1 MPCMFQEWH
10 ACGMNGMHVFNETY
24 ACACVDQSNASVM
37 NAMPEC
43 ACKTKAP
50 TEVVIVHHL
59 SSDAPA
65 RQAKLAVQSWQQRL
79 VLRRK
84 QRETWT
90 SSRPN
95 KTKK

>member
-59 SSDAPA
+59 SFRRACKTSKVGC
-65 RQAKLAVQSWQQRL
+65 AKLAATTCAEKEATRNMDLKQAQQDQ
-79 VLRRK
+79 K
-84 QRETWT
+84 
-90 SSRPN
+90 
-95 KTKK
+95 